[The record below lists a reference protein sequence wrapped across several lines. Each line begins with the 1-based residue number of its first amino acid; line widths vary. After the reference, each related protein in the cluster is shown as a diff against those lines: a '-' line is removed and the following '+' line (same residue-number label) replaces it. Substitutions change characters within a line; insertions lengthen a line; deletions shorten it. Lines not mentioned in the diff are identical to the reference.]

1 MAVSAEYENWL
12 TSRRFWMDTFERV
25 IRTMA
30 QTALAVF
37 GLSAVGGTGSVDLG
51 ALSNLSVGDSLITVV
66 VTGVFTL
73 VTCLAG
79 RATGDRST
87 ASLTSGTGA

>member
-1 MAVSAEYENWL
+1 MAVSAEYETWL
-12 TSRRFWMDTFERV
+12 TSRRFWMDTLERV

-37 GLSAVGGTGSVDLG
+37 GLSAVGGADSVDLG
-51 ALSNLSVGDSLITVV
+51 AFTGLSVRDSLLTVL

-79 RATGDRST
+79 RVTGDKST